1 MDFLKNFDFIPGI
14 KWFETE
20 MHDSLF
26 QNSIF
31 GAITFLIV
39 SHSDVYKFV
48 SNIISVKDQNVLM
61 VIHAIVFAVIM
72 YFSSLYILNP
82 LFTEGIQK
90 DDADAGGK

>member
-1 MDFLKNFDFIPGI
+1 MEFLKNFEFIPGV
-14 KWFETE
+14 KWLETE

-26 QNSIF
+26 QNSVF

-61 VIHAIVFAVIM
+61 IIHAIVFAVIM
-72 YFSSLYILNP
+72 YFSSLYILRP
-82 LFTEGIQK
+82 LFSEGMEEEK
-90 DDADAGGK
+90 K